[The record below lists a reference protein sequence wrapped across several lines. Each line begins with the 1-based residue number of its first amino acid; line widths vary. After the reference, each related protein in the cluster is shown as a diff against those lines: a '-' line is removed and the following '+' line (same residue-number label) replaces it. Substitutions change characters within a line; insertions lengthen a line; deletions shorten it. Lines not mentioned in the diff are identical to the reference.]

1 MKLLVLNY
9 SMNESSMVFS
19 HQKEVVRRLSKKFS
33 DTFVITAD
41 EDVGTEVPGVSVF
54 TTAWRR
60 GARIKNVVKFY
71 RVALPIILKNRK
83 DLIVFSHMT
92 EVQSFLLSP
101 WCRILHIPHY
111 LWYAHASRSLL
122 LVATYPLIDG
132 VITSTVGS
140 CPLRGMKVY
149 PIGQAIDEA
158 NLKGR
163 FSEIKFP
170 PLRWY
175 HVGRVD
181 PSKNIDLLISV
192 FARLRTIGWDL
203 KLDIYGAPSS
213 EKSKD
218 YLANLLSKYQQDINL
233 KWLCFRGSIER
244 HHLSTIANDH
254 DGFVHA
260 FQGSLD
266 KAVLEAIL
274 CKRIVVSINPE
285 YIREFTSDN
294 PVGENLHERLFVGM
308 TEVLSMTPQAIS
320 NAIELRYESCRNDH
334 TLNRWIV
341 ELCRILKNER

>member
-244 HHLSTIANDH
+244 HQLSTIANDH

>member
-19 HQKEVVRRLSKKFS
+19 HQKEVARRLSENFE

-41 EDVGTEVPGVSVF
+41 ENVGTEVPGLSVF

-60 GARIKNVVKFY
+60 GARIHNIVKFY

-92 EVQSFLLSP
+92 EVQSFLLAP
-101 WCRILHIPHY
+101 WCRIFHIPHF
-111 LWYAHASRSLL
+111 LWYAHASRSLF
-122 LVATYPLIDG
+122 LVATYPLVDG
-132 VITSTVGS
+132 IITSTTGS
-140 CPLRGMKVY
+140 CPLRGRKVF

-163 FSEIKFP
+163 LSEIKFP

-181 PSKNIDLLISV
+181 PSKNIDLIISV
-192 FARLRTIGWDL
+192 FTRLRIIGWDL

-213 EKSKD
+213 DKTKD
-218 YLANLLSKYQQDINL
+218 YLVNLLEKYQQDINL
-233 KWLCFRGSIER
+233 NWLCFRGSIER
-244 HHLSTIANDH
+244 HQLSSIANDH
-254 DGFVHA
+254 DGFIHA

-285 YIREFTSDN
+285 YIREFTSDKL
-294 PVGENLHERLFVGM
+294 VAADLQECLYVGM
-308 TEVLSMTPQAIS
+308 TEILSMTPEAIA
-320 NAIELRYESCRNDH
+320 NAIELRYESCRNGH
-334 TLNRWIV
+334 TLNHWII